1 MSSFERAVSFCIDA
15 SRIFNPVGAFEQAFD
30 RIGPTRNLHDN
41 CSATLLVKPK
51 HSRHHVV
58 MKRRA
63 SVAWPSMLRLAPLLA
78 LSALACSSGKA
89 TTSED
94 HAFDDGAGRTCHA
107 KLAKTSP
114 TTPPVGETVTCEGE
128 ARQCSAESAPCFEL
142 NVDRETFAIKNCPA
156 CCRGSASSFTSA
168 DCSPVLCASDADCIY
183 RQAKC
188 VDGACTCPNGYC
200 D

>member
-1 MSSFERAVSFCIDA
+1 
-15 SRIFNPVGAFEQAFD
+15 
-30 RIGPTRNLHDN
+30 
-41 CSATLLVKPK
+41 
-51 HSRHHVV
+51 

-78 LSALACSSGKA
+78 LTALACSSGKA
-89 TTSED
+89 TISEEHPFED
-94 HAFDDGAGRTCHA
+94 AAGHTCQA

-114 TTPPVGETVTCEGE
+114 TSPPVSETVTCEGE
-128 ARQCSAESAPCFEL
+128 AKQCSAESAPCFEL
-142 NVDRETFAIKNCPA
+142 SIDRESFVIENCPA

-168 DCSPVLCASDADCIY
+168 DCSPVLCASDAGCIY

-188 VDGACTCPNGYC
+188 VEGACICPNGYC